1 MNVLYNLKWEDG
13 SGYSPGQ
20 VVANAGA
27 LFNGGI
33 AVNEDRYLG
42 QIWGSESAIETAIQN
57 CGEYNMVGITDAEA
71 EQFIRDS
78 QAEPTIQERLEATEL
93 LIGIIGDE

>member
-1 MNVLYNLKWEDG
+1 MKVLYSLKWEEG

-33 AVNEDRYLG
+33 AVNENRYLG
-42 QIWGSESAIETAIQN
+42 EIWGSDNAIEAAIQN
-57 CGEYNMVGITDAEA
+57 CADYNMIAITDAQA

-78 QAEPTIQERLEATEL
+78 QADPSIVERLEAAEL